1 LVQGFFFLLPSLFSL
16 GQLMSWKDIFKYFF
30 LVLENKV
37 Y

>member
-1 LVQGFFFLLPSLFSL
+1 LVQGFFFLLPSLFCL
-16 GQLMSWKDIFKYFF
+16 GELMSWKDIFKYFF